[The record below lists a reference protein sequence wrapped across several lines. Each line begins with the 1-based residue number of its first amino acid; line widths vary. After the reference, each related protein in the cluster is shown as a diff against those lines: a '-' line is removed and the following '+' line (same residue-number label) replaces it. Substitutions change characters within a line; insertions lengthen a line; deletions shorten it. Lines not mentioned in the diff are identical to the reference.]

1 MDTNTDPVRAH
12 DELRV
17 QAALLRTPE
26 FMAQFDPDKF
36 AGQLE
41 RIAAALAQ
49 QPAAP
54 SGAVNVVGMPEFD
67 GMLDHIYEYGTAAEG
82 VIERANAFA
91 RAVLARY
98 APHQPAGVM
107 PDGISDDVIK
117 AVWRAAM
124 TSAHNVCVN
133 RSNRWNDDDGPD
145 DRITEAN
152 ECAKEIAHWLEAD
165 EGFIAEIRAMLAAQ
179 QQGGAE

>member
-17 QAALLRTPE
+17 QAALLRTSE

-49 QPAAP
+49 QTAAP

-67 GMLDHIYEYGTAAEG
+67 GLMDHIYEYGTAADG
-82 VIERANAFA
+82 VVERANAFA
-91 RAVLARY
+91 RAVLAQY
-98 APHQPAGVM
+98 APQQPA
-107 PDGISDDVIK
+107 
-117 AVWRAAM
+117 AVNDAMVDRAGQALYG
-124 TSAHNVCVN
+124 TDWGSFEG
-133 RSNRWNDDDGPD
+133 W
-145 DRITEAN
+145 
-152 ECAKEIAHWLEAD
+152 EAD
-165 EGFIAEIRAMLAAQ
+165 QLRRKVRAVLTAALAAQ
-179 QQGGAE
+179 PGGSDNDRA

>member
-49 QPAAP
+49 QPAAVDEAMVDRA
-54 SGAVNVVGMPEFD
+54 GQA
-67 GMLDHIYEYGTAAEG
+67 LYGTDWGSFEG
-82 VIERANAFA
+82 WEADQLRRKV
-91 RAVLARY
+91 RAVLT
-98 APHQPAGVM
+98 
-107 PDGISDDVIK
+107 
-117 AVWRAAM
+117 AA
-124 TSAHNVCVN
+124 
-133 RSNRWNDDDGPD
+133 
-145 DRITEAN
+145 
-152 ECAKEIAHWLEAD
+152 
-165 EGFIAEIRAMLAAQ
+165 LAAQ
-179 QQGGAE
+179 PGGSDNDRA